1 LTKGQIIILF
11 THAEDSAYNQ
21 YRTQAIFNGYA
32 FAGKDPNEALPEDAL
47 PVKKGTTGK
56 QSLPDQ
62 SPLFPV
68 FEHPEKYKDLPQEER
83 DALTEKM
90 MKAHKHWAKTDRFL
104 TDFGKD

>member
-1 LTKGQIIILF
+1 LF
-11 THAEDSAYNQ
+11 THAEDSVYNQ

-32 FAGKDPNEALPEDAL
+32 FAGKDPEEALPDRARE
-47 PVKKGTTGK
+47 VKKGFVSK

-68 FEHPEKYKDLPQEER
+68 FEHPDKYKDVSQEER

-90 MKAHKHWAKTDRFL
+90 MTAHKWWANNL
-104 TDFGKD
+104 TL